1 MLFSFNMAAGNVRG
15 AMRPQGRSPSFF
27 IVGLFLAVGILGF
40 NYWSL
45 SKRNHDLATQL
56 LNMQDQLRLCIS
68 KRMTVE
74 RRGSNIV
81 NELKKCE
88 TALDMDK
95 NEVARKESEVIT
107 LTEQLKIKDVQISSH
122 EAKVKE
128 MEELRMNLKTC
139 EENNSGI
146 VQELQKKKEELKANQ
161 PTGVN
166 AETCKACKDQWVF
179 DQKAFLN
186 GIDKVL
192 GPTAL
197 LQLKNAGVDI
207 GNYALEIS
215 AQLKNSQMQNNEAQP
230 NLPSKNMSV
239 SQPAGNQAA
248 VPAETG
254 QNAGAAGGN
263 TILGMNSAN
272 NVNQGTNNKEVIA
285 APNSNDNKAGGVEN
299 QAAGAPPINKDVAG
313 GNPGAAVPPTNNNV
327 VSGNPGAVVLP
338 ADNAVGG
345 NPGAGALPPNNDVP
359 AGNPGAVVPP
369 VNNDIAGENP
379 GAGVPPANNDVAGG
393 NQGAVVPPAINND
406 GGAPVNQDVGAGDPK
421 IILPQNNDAAI
432 GNLGPVVPLLN
443 NNNEGGDGVG
453 NGLDGVIG
461 MAEKLKEQDVAGG
474 KLTPTEPSHIN
485 GMPAGAAFNDN
496 FIINQPKI
504 ESKEPKTGL
513 LDILKNNNIL
523 LENQYKTAPS
533 INNPNLL
540 AAQDGVNALKS
551 LKEGFDNMTG
561 SSINITKP
569 GVQTPSQLSNN
580 TAFSIKAS
588 NAVLSPVSSSDKGYS
603 LLAVKSNKTDSS
615 DPGPGSPQ
623 MKSFNNSNL
632 IKYLQTN
639 SSGVNAL
646 KSLKEGFDSMTGS
659 SINITKPGVQTP
671 SQLSNNTAF
680 SIKASNAVLSPVSS
694 SDKGYSLLAVK
705 SNKTDSSDPGPGSP
719 QMKSINNS
727 NLIKYLQTNSSGPN
741 SNMKEDNLK
750 VGFNTIEDS
759 IDKMQKSMTLDDDK
773 MNSLEK
779 GHS

>member
-1 MLFSFNMAAGNVRG
+1 
-15 AMRPQGRSPSFF
+15 MRPQGRSPSFF

-107 LTEQLKIKDVQISSH
+107 LTEQLKTKDVIINSH

-215 AQLKNSQMQNNEAQP
+215 AQLKNSQMQNNEAQS
-230 NLPSKNMSV
+230 NLLSKTISV
-239 SQPAGNQAA
+239 SQPAVKEAA

-272 NVNQGTNNKEVIA
+272 NVNQGTNSPNQNMIANSANNKEVIA
-285 APNSNDNKAGGVEN
+285 APNPNDNKAGGVEN
-299 QAAGAPPINKDVAG
+299 QVAGAPPINKDAAG
-313 GNPGAAVPPTNNNV
+313 GNTGAAVPPANNN

-338 ADNAVGG
+338 ANNAVVGG
-345 NPGAGALPPNNDVP
+345 NPGAGAPPANNDV
-359 AGNPGAVVPP
+359 AGGNPGAVVPP
-369 VNNDIAGENP
+369 ANNDIAGENP
-379 GAGVPPANNDVAGG
+379 VAGVPPANNDVAGG
-393 NQGAVVPPAINND
+393 NQGAGVPPAINND
-406 GGAPVNQDVGAGDPK
+406 GGAPAIQDIGTGDPK
-421 IILPQNNDAAI
+421 NILPQNNDAAI
-432 GNLGPVVPLLN
+432 ENPGAVIPLLN
-443 NNNEGGDGVG
+443 NNNEGGDVG
-453 NGLDGVIG
+453 AGNSLDGALG
-461 MAEKLKEQDVAGG
+461 MAEKLKEQDVTGG
-474 KLTPTEPSHIN
+474 KLIPTESSHVN

-496 FIINQPKI
+496 FINQPKI

-523 LENQYKTAPS
+523 FENQYKTAPS

-540 AAQDGVNALKS
+540 AAQDGVNVLAS
-551 LKEGFDNMTG
+551 LKKG
-561 SSINITKP
+561 S
-569 GVQTPSQLSNN
+569 
-580 TAFSIKAS
+580 
-588 NAVLSPVSSSDKGYS
+588 
-603 LLAVKSNKTDSS
+603 
-615 DPGPGSPQ
+615 
-623 MKSFNNSNL
+623 
-632 IKYLQTN
+632 
-639 SSGVNAL
+639 
-646 KSLKEGFDSMTGS
+646 DSMTGS

-680 SIKASNAVLSPVSS
+680 SINTSNAVLTSPVSS

-719 QMKSINNS
+719 QMKSINIS
-727 NLIKYLQTNSSGPN
+727 NIIKYLQTNSSGPN

-750 VGFNTIEDS
+750 VGFNNIEDS

-779 GHS
+779 GHR